1 MEEITPT
8 ERGTLDHAINRLTK
22 LTGVQE
28 FSRSDVWATFKIA
41 DERTQTAI
49 SAALEVRGV
58 VIHKVDRRDGALS
71 IVLDEYKNEV

>member
-1 MEEITPT
+1 MEAITPT
-8 ERGTLDHAINRLTK
+8 ERGTLDHAINRLTNVA
-22 LTGVQE
+22 GVQE

-41 DERTQTAI
+41 DGRTQAAI

-71 IVLDEYKNEV
+71 VVLDEYKNEV